1 MIDVDDTLR
10 EELAKLVPS
19 FRPGNWDEVLAI
31 AGHVPARLVRRWAAV
46 AAFAVTVALVV
57 SVATPLGASIVR
69 GVGNFSS
76 WLTGEPG
83 TPASTKA
90 QQAFNRANARS
101 WIGFPAG
108 TKLRHLT
115 TVTDRA
121 DGSKVELLGFRAG
134 STLCL
139 RIVVTGKTTASTRSC
154 APLADLR
161 QAGSPVRV
169 IVVDRG
175 FGSGTKRAWYGTFR
189 VHSPAL
195 QVTAGIVADGVKK
208 VVVRDRSGR
217 HVLPV
222 TANAFLYVASTPD
235 VGQRLVSI
243 LAQAG
248 AGSLV
253 SVPFAPAPFGFGGFP
268 ASQKTAPGPTKIER
282 HVSDGTIGWLDRQ
295 ELRGQPL
302 SVLPSPSRAE
312 ITRHVVF
319 GRVVAP
325 DPTRPVRVALTLSTS
340 RHGGRATGLCSWLI
354 FGSGAA
360 GGGCAVRADLF
371 KTEPF
376 NVDEGFGS
384 GSDQFMT
391 LNGLASDDVA
401 RIVVFLANGQTMKVP
416 LRDNTFLVDVARSKT
431 PVRLV
436 AYDAHG
442 RVIGIQAPNGMF
454 GGGGASAPAQGRA
467 VSVRKLTSPTGAT
480 AELLVGPASGNG
492 HCYYVRSHF
501 NKHTGGEGVF
511 CPNPY
516 WERQAL
522 QLGTDGNPAQFIE
535 GHVRSNVALVKIK
548 FADGG
553 TMTTTPIDDFV
564 LAVVPRQHL
573 AKGSQVASA
582 TAYDVDGHRVGSESL
597 LPPKPSGRRP

>member
-1 MIDVDDTLR
+1 MIDVEDMLR
-10 EELAKLVPS
+10 DELATLVPS
-19 FRPGNWDEVLAI
+19 YRPANWDEVLAI
-31 AGHVPARLVRRWAAV
+31 AGHAPARPVRRWAAV
-46 AAFAVTVALVV
+46 AAFAVTAALVV
-57 SVATPLGASIVR
+57 SVATPLGASIVH

-90 QQAFNRANARS
+90 QRAFERANARS

-121 DGSKVELLGFRAG
+121 DGSQVELLGFRSG

-175 FGSGTKRAWYGTFR
+175 FGAGTKRAWYGTFR
-189 VHSPAL
+189 LHSPAL

-235 VGQRLVSI
+235 VGQRLISI
-243 LAQAG
+243 SAQTG
-248 AGSLV
+248 ARLV
-253 SVPFAPAPFGFGGFP
+253 SVPFAPAPFWFGGFA
-268 ASQKTAPGPTKIER
+268 ASQKVAPGPTKVER
-282 HVSDGTIGWLDRQ
+282 HVSGGTIGWLDRQ

-302 SVLPSPSRAE
+302 SILPSPSRAE

-325 DPTRPVRVALTLSTS
+325 DPGRPLRIALTLSTS

-354 FGSGAA
+354 NPGGGA

-376 NVDEGFGS
+376 NVDGGFGS

-391 LNGLASDDVA
+391 LSGLASDDVA
-401 RIVVFLANGQTMKVP
+401 RIVAFLANGQTMKVP

-436 AYDAHG
+436 AYDARG
-442 RVIGIQAPNGMF
+442 RVIGIQTPGGMF
-454 GGGGASAPAQGRA
+454 GGGVGGPVQGRA

-480 AELLVGPASGNG
+480 AELLVGPASGNK
-492 HCYYVRSHF
+492 HCYYVRTYF
-501 NKHTGGEGVF
+501 NKHASGEMVS

-516 WERQAL
+516 SERQAL
-522 QLGTDGNPAQFIE
+522 QLGTNGNPWQFIE
-535 GHVRSNVALVKIK
+535 GHVRADVATVKIK

-553 TMTTTPIDDFV
+553 TMTTTPIEEFI

-582 TAYDVDGHRVGSESL
+582 TAYDTAGHLVGSESL
-597 LPPKPSGRRP
+597 LPPKPSGTRP

>member
-10 EELAKLVPS
+10 EELAKIVPS
-19 FRPGNWDEVLAI
+19 FRSGNWDEVLAI
-31 AGHVPARLVRRWAAV
+31 AGHAPARSVRRWAAV
-46 AAFAVTVALVV
+46 AAFAVTAALVV
-57 SVATPLGASIVR
+57 SVATPLGASILR

-83 TPASTKA
+83 TPASTNA
-90 QQAFNRANARS
+90 QRAFDRANARS
-101 WIGFPAG
+101 WVSFPAG

-175 FGSGTKRAWYGTFR
+175 FGTGTKRAWYGTFR

-195 QVTAGIVADGVKK
+195 QVTAGIVADGVKRL
-208 VVVRDRSGR
+208 VVRDRSGR
-217 HVLPV
+217 QVLPV
-222 TANAFLYVASTPD
+222 VANAFLYVASTPD
-235 VGQRLVSI
+235 VGQRLISI
-243 LAQAG
+243 SAETRSG
-248 AGSLV
+248 LV
-253 SVPFAPAPFGFGGFP
+253 SVPFAPAPFAFGGFGVG
-268 ASQKTAPGPTKIER
+268 QKAAPGPTKVER
-282 HVSDGTIGWLDRQ
+282 NVSGGTIGWLDRR

-302 SVLPSPSRAE
+302 SVLPVRLRGL

-325 DPTRPVRVALTLSTS
+325 DAGRPVRVALTLSTS
-340 RHGGRATGLCSWLI
+340 RHGGRATGLCSWLV
-354 FGSGAA
+354 FPGGGA

-371 KTEPF
+371 KSDPITVGGSL
-376 NVDEGFGS
+376 NS

-416 LRDNTFLVDVARSKT
+416 LRDNTFVVDVARLKM

-436 AYDAHG
+436 AYDTHG
-442 RVIGIQAPNGMF
+442 RVIGVQAPGDMF
-454 GGGGASAPAQGRA
+454 GVGGGPARGRA
-467 VSVRKLTSPTGAT
+467 ISVRKLTSPTGAT
-480 AELLVGPASGNG
+480 AELLIGPASGG
-492 HCYYVRSHF
+492 AHCYYVRTYF
-501 NKHTGGEGVF
+501 NKHASGEMVS

-516 WERQAL
+516 WERQSL
-522 QLGTDGNPAQFIE
+522 QLGTNGNPAQFIQ
-535 GHVRSNVALVKIK
+535 GHVRANVARVEVK

-553 TMTTTPIDDFV
+553 TMTTTPIDGFV

-573 AKGSQVASA
+573 SKSSHVVSA
-582 TAYDVDGHRVGSESL
+582 TAYDAAGHRVGSESL
-597 LPPKPSGRRP
+597 LPPKPPGRRP

>member
-10 EELAKLVPS
+10 EEMAKLIPS
-19 FRPGNWDEVLAI
+19 FRPGDWDEVVAI
-31 AGHVPARLVRRWAAV
+31 AGHAPVRPVRRWAAV
-46 AAFAVTVALVV
+46 AAFAATAALVV
-57 SVATPLGASIVR
+57 SAATPLGASIVH

-115 TVTDRA
+115 TVADRA
-121 DGSKVELLGFRAG
+121 DGSQVELLGFRAG

-175 FGSGTKRAWYGTFR
+175 FGAGKKYAWYGTDR
-189 VHSPAL
+189 IHSPAL
-195 QVTAGIVADGVKK
+195 QVTTGIVADGVKK

-235 VGQRLVSI
+235 VEQRLISI
-243 LAQAG
+243 SAQTRSG
-248 AGSLV
+248 LV
-253 SVPFAPAPFGFGGFP
+253 SVPFAPAPFGFGGVP
-268 ASQKTAPGPTKIER
+268 ASQKVAPGPTKVER
-282 HVSDGTIGWLDRQ
+282 QVGGGTIGWLDRR

-302 SVLPSPSRAE
+302 SILPSRSRTL
-312 ITRHVVF
+312 ITKHVVF

-325 DPTRPVRVALTLSTS
+325 DPGRPVRVALTLSTS

-354 FGSGAA
+354 YPGGGA

-371 KTEPF
+371 KTEPIT
-376 NVDEGFGS
+376 FGASLNS

-401 RIVVFLANGQTMKVP
+401 RIVAFLANGQTMKVP
-416 LRDNTFLVDVARSKT
+416 LRDNTYLVDVARSQM

-442 RVIGIQAPNGMF
+442 RVIGVQAPGDLVGAGTRPRAGTSRQRPQAHLPERGDSRAPHRPGKRERTLLLRSRLPQQARRWRVGLLSELHLETTRAADRDIRHPSSVHRGSRALRRR
-454 GGGGASAPAQGRA
+454 GGQDQIRRRRDHDHDAHRQLRPGRR
-467 VSVRKLTSPTGAT
+467 STPTSREGLTSR
-480 AELLVGPASGNG
+480 ERNRLRRRRAS
-492 HCYYVRSHF
+492 
-501 NKHTGGEGVF
+501 
-511 CPNPY
+511 
-516 WERQAL
+516 
-522 QLGTDGNPAQFIE
+522 
-535 GHVRSNVALVKIK
+535 
-548 FADGG
+548 
-553 TMTTTPIDDFV
+553 
-564 LAVVPRQHL
+564 
-573 AKGSQVASA
+573 
-582 TAYDVDGHRVGSESL
+582 HR
-597 LPPKPSGRRP
+597 

>member
-1 MIDVDDTLR
+1 MIDADDILR

-31 AGHVPARLVRRWAAV
+31 AGDPPARPVGRWAAV
-46 AAFAVTVALVV
+46 AVFAVAAALVV
-57 SVATPLGASIVR
+57 SVATPLGASIVH

-90 QQAFNRANARS
+90 QRAFDRANARS
-101 WIGFPAG
+101 WVGFPAG

-121 DGSKVELLGFRAG
+121 DGSQVELLGFRAG

-175 FGSGTKRAWYGTFR
+175 FGTGTKRAWYGTSR
-189 VHSPAL
+189 IHSPAL

-235 VGQRLVSI
+235 VGQRLISI
-243 LAQAG
+243 SAKTRAG
-248 AGSLV
+248 LV
-253 SVPFAPAPFGFGGFP
+253 SVPFAPAPFAFGGFG
-268 ASQKTAPGPTKIER
+268 ASKTVAPGPTKVER
-282 HVSDGTIGWLDRQ
+282 HVSGGTIGWLDRH

-302 SVLPSPSRAE
+302 SILPSRSRAL
-312 ITRHVVF
+312 ITKHVIF

-325 DPTRPVRVALTLSTS
+325 DPGRPLRVALTLSTS

-354 FGSGAA
+354 NPGGGA

-376 NVDEGFGS
+376 NLDGGFAS

-401 RIVVFLANGQTMKVP
+401 RVVAFLANGQTMKVP

-436 AYDAHG
+436 AYDIQG
-442 RVIGIQAPNGMF
+442 RVIGIQAPTGMF
-454 GGGGASAPAQGRA
+454 GGSGVSAPVQGRA
-467 VSVRKLTSPTGAT
+467 LSVRKLTSPTGAT

-492 HCYYVRSHF
+492 HCYYVRTYF
-501 NKHTGGEGVF
+501 NKHASGEMIA

-522 QLGTDGNPAQFIE
+522 QLGTNGNPAQFIQ
-535 GHVRSNVALVKIK
+535 GHVRSNIAVVKVK
-548 FADGG
+548 FADGD
-553 TMTTTPIDDFV
+553 TMTVTPIDEFV

-573 AKGSQVASA
+573 TKGAQVSSA
-582 TAYDVDGHRVGSESL
+582 TGYDTSGHRIGSESL
-597 LPPKPSGRRP
+597 LPPKPRRRP

>member
-1 MIDVDDTLR
+1 MIDADDTLR
-10 EELAKLVPS
+10 EEMAKIVPA

-31 AGHVPARLVRRWAAV
+31 AGHAPTRPVRRWAAV
-46 AAFAVTVALVV
+46 AAFAVTAALVV
-57 SVATPLGASIVR
+57 SVATPLGASILH

-101 WIGFPAG
+101 WIGFPTG

-134 STLCL
+134 STLCV
-139 RIVVTGKTTASTRSC
+139 RIVVSGKTTASTRSC

-175 FGSGTKRAWYGTFR
+175 FGTGTKRAWYGTDR
-189 VHSPAL
+189 IHSPAL
-195 QVTAGIVADGVKK
+195 QVTAGIVADGVKQ
-208 VVVRDRSGR
+208 VIVRDRSGR

-222 TANAFLYVASTPD
+222 AASAFLYVASTPD
-235 VGQRLVSI
+235 VGQRMISI
-243 LAQAG
+243 SARTG
-248 AGSLV
+248 AGLE
-253 SVPFAPAPFGFGGFP
+253 SVPFAPAPFGFGGFA
-268 ASQKTAPGPTKIER
+268 ASQKTAPGPTKVER
-282 HVSDGTIGWLDRQ
+282 HVSGGTIGWLDRR
-295 ELRGQPL
+295 EHRGQPL
-302 SVLPSPSRAE
+302 NILPSRSRAL

-325 DPTRPVRVALTLSTS
+325 DPGRQARVALTLSTS

-354 FGSGAA
+354 YPGGGA

-371 KTEPF
+371 KTEPITVGGSL
-376 NVDEGFGS
+376 NS
-384 GSDQFMT
+384 GSDQFIT

-401 RIVVFLANGQTMKVP
+401 RLVAFLANGQTMKVP
-416 LRDNTFLVDVARSKT
+416 LRDNTYLVDIARSKT

-442 RVIGIQAPNGMF
+442 RVVGIQAPGDMF
-454 GGGGASAPAQGRA
+454 GGGTGAPVQGRA

-480 AELLVGPASGNG
+480 AELLVGPASGNR
-492 HCYYVRSHF
+492 HCYYVRTYF
-501 NKHTGGEGVF
+501 NKHASGEMVS

-516 WERQAL
+516 WERQTL
-522 QLGTDGNPAQFIE
+522 ELGTNGNPAQFIQ
-535 GHVRSNVALVKIK
+535 GHVRSNVAMVKVK

-553 TMTTTPIDDFV
+553 TMTVTPIEEFA

-573 AKGSQVASA
+573 AKGHGAVSA
-582 TAYDVDGHRVGSESL
+582 TAYDAAGHRVGSESL
-597 LPPKPSGRRP
+597 LPPKRSGRRP

>member
-1 MIDVDDTLR
+1 MIDVEDMLR
-10 EELAKLVPS
+10 DELASLVPS
-19 FRPGNWDEVLAI
+19 YRPADWDAVLAI
-31 AGHVPARLVRRWAAV
+31 AGHTPARPVRRWAAV
-46 AAFAVTVALVV
+46 AAFAVTAALVV

-139 RIVVTGKTTASTRSC
+139 RIVVSGKTTASTRSC

-175 FGSGTKRAWYGTFR
+175 FGTGAKRAWYGTFHLR
-189 VHSPAL
+189 SPAL
-195 QVTAGIVADGVKK
+195 QVTAGIVADGVSK

-235 VGQRLVSI
+235 VGQRLISI
-243 LAQAG
+243 SAQTHAG
-248 AGSLV
+248 LV
-253 SVPFAPAPFGFGGFP
+253 SVPFASAPFGFGGF
-268 ASQKTAPGPTKIER
+268 AAGQKAAPGPTKVER
-282 HVSDGTIGWLDRQ
+282 HIGGGTIGWLDKH

-302 SVLPSPSRAE
+302 SILPSPSRAE

-319 GRVVAP
+319 GRVIAP
-325 DPTRPVRVALTLSTS
+325 DPSRPVRVALTLSTS
-340 RHGGRATGLCSWLI
+340 RHGGRATGLCNWLI

-371 KTEPF
+371 KAGPIS
-376 NVDEGFGS
+376 VGSMLDS
-384 GSDQFMT
+384 GSDQYAT
-391 LNGLASDDVA
+391 LTGIASDDVA
-401 RIVVFLANGQTMKVP
+401 RMTVFLATGQTMNVP
-416 LRDNTFLVDVARSKT
+416 LRDNVYLVDVARAKM

-436 AYDAHG
+436 AYDTHG
-442 RVIGIQAPNGMF
+442 RVIGIQTGGGMF
-454 GGGGASAPAQGRA
+454 GGGGISAPAQGRA

-480 AELLVGPASGNG
+480 AELLIGPASGGG
-492 HCYYVRSHF
+492 HCYYVRTFFS
-501 NKHTGGEGVF
+501 KHAAGEAVS
-511 CPNPY
+511 CPNPT
-516 WERQAL
+516 WTQKAL
-522 QLGTDGNPAQFIE
+522 GIESYGNPAQFIE
-535 GHVRSNVALVKIK
+535 GHVRSDVATVKVK
-548 FADGG
+548 FADGD
-553 TMTTTPIDDFV
+553 TMTVTPIEEFV

-573 AKGSQVASA
+573 AKNSQVASA
-582 TAYDVDGHRVGSESL
+582 TAYDAAGHRVGSESL
-597 LPPKPSGRRP
+597 LPPKPSGRK

>member
-10 EELAKLVPS
+10 EEMAKIVPF

-31 AGHVPARLVRRWAAV
+31 AGHAPARPARRWAAV
-46 AAFAVTVALVV
+46 AAFAVAAALVV

-90 QQAFNRANARS
+90 QQAFDRANARS

-115 TVTDRA
+115 SVTDPA
-121 DGSKVELLGFRAG
+121 DGSKVELFGFRAG

-175 FGSGTKRAWYGTFR
+175 FGTGTKRAWYGTSR
-189 VHSPAL
+189 IHSPAL

-217 HVLPV
+217 HVEPV

-235 VGQRLVSI
+235 VGQRLISI
-243 LAQAG
+243 SAQTG
-248 AGSLV
+248 ARLV
-253 SVPFAPAPFGFGGFP
+253 SVPFAPAPFGFGGFA
-268 ASQKTAPGPTKIER
+268 ASQKAAPGPTKVER
-282 HVSDGTIGWLDRQ
+282 HVSGGTIGWLDRH

-302 SVLPSPSRAE
+302 SILPSPSRAL

-325 DPTRPVRVALTLSTS
+325 DPGRPFRVALTLSTS

-354 FGSGAA
+354 YPGGGA

-376 NVDEGFGS
+376 NVGGGFSS

-401 RIVVFLANGQTMKVP
+401 RIVAFLANGQTMKVP

-454 GGGGASAPAQGRA
+454 GGGGIGAPVQGRA

-480 AELLVGPASGNG
+480 AELLVGPASGNR
-492 HCYYVRSHF
+492 HCYYVRTYF
-501 NKHTGGEGVF
+501 NKHASGEMVS

-522 QLGTDGNPAQFIE
+522 ELGTNGNPAQFIQ
-535 GHVRSNVALVKIK
+535 GHVRSNVAVVKVT
-548 FADGG
+548 FADGD
-553 TMTTTPIDDFV
+553 TMTVTPIDEFV

-573 AKGSQVASA
+573 AKSSQVRSA
-582 TAYDVDGHRVGSESL
+582 TAYDAAGHIVGRESL
-597 LPPKPSGRRP
+597 LPPKPSRAP

>member
-10 EELAKLVPS
+10 EEMAKLIPS
-19 FRPGNWDEVLAI
+19 FRPGDWDEVVAI
-31 AGHVPARLVRRWAAV
+31 AGDAPVRPVRRWAAV
-46 AAFAVTVALVV
+46 AAFAATAALVV
-57 SVATPLGASIVR
+57 SAATPLGASIVH

-115 TVTDRA
+115 TVADRA
-121 DGSKVELLGFRAG
+121 DGSQVELLGFRAG

-175 FGSGTKRAWYGTFR
+175 FGAGKKYAWYGTDR
-189 VHSPAL
+189 IHSPAL
-195 QVTAGIVADGVKK
+195 QVTTGIVADGVKK

-235 VGQRLVSI
+235 VEQRLISI
-243 LAQAG
+243 SAQTRSG
-248 AGSLV
+248 LV
-253 SVPFAPAPFGFGGFP
+253 SVPFAPAPFGFGGVP
-268 ASQKTAPGPTKIER
+268 ASQKVAPGPTKVER
-282 HVSDGTIGWLDRQ
+282 QVGGGTIGWLDRR

-302 SVLPSPSRAE
+302 SILPSRSRTL
-312 ITRHVVF
+312 ITKHVVF

-325 DPTRPVRVALTLSTS
+325 DPGRPVRVALTLSTS
-340 RHGGRATGLCSWLI
+340 RHGGRATGVCSWLI
-354 FGSGAA
+354 YPGGGA

-371 KTEPF
+371 KTEPIT
-376 NVDEGFGS
+376 FGASLNS

-416 LRDNTFLVDVARSKT
+416 LRDNTYLVDIARSQM

-442 RVIGIQAPNGMF
+442 RVIGVQAPGDLV
-454 GGGGASAPAQGRA
+454 GAGSGPAQGRA
-467 VSVRKLTSPTGAT
+467 VSVRKLTSPDGAT
-480 AELLVGPASGNG
+480 AELLIGPASGNG
-492 HCYYVRSHF
+492 HCYYVRVYLS
-501 NKHTGGEGVF
+501 KHDGGEAVS
-511 CPNPY
+511 CPNST
-516 WERQAL
+516 WRQHAL
-522 QLGTDGNPAQFIE
+522 QIETYGLPAQFIE
-535 GHVRSNVALVKIK
+535 GHVRSDVAAVKIK
-548 FADGG
+548 FVDGG
-553 TMTTTPIDDFV
+553 TMTTTPIDNFV
-564 LAVVPRQHL
+564 LAVVPHQHL
-573 AKGSQVASA
+573 AKSSQVASA
-582 TAYDVDGHRVGSESL
+582 TAYDAAGHRIGSESL
-597 LPPKPSGRRP
+597 LPPKPSGRP